1 MQAIRHQGPLA
12 EAAPAVITLDPARLL
27 GGLPAQD
34 GATASRVMVGDK
46 QGPFEPEQPPQDR
59 QFPT

>member
-34 GATASRVMVGDK
+34 GAAAGRIMVGDK
-46 QGPFEPEQPPQDR
+46 QLPEKPPFDQQI
-59 QFPT
+59 PT